1 MTMRLLDGALRPDAA
16 AALVLGGAGFA
27 LAAAWFIEIV
37 LGVKPCPLCLEQRIP
52 YYVGLPLAAAGLAVA
67 LRAPRSRA
75 IGVLLA
81 LVSIAF
87 VVGSAMGLHHAGVEA
102 GWWKG
107 PQDCAGT
114 TAAPPAAIQDFL
126 KELSTVKVIRCDE
139 VAMRIFGLSLAAW
152 NAIVSGAAGFFAAA
166 AALRA
171 FLAQGSSSV
180 SQ

>member
-1 MTMRLLDGALRPDAA
+1 MLHLVDRALRPDAA
-16 AALVLGGAGFA
+16 AALVIIGTGSA
-27 LAAAWFIEIV
+27 LAAAWFIELV
-37 LGVKPCPLCLEQRIP
+37 LEVKPCALCLEQRIP
-52 YYVGLPLAAAGLAVA
+52 YYVGLPAAAAVLVLA
-67 LRAPRSRA
+67 LRAPHGRA
-75 IGVLLA
+75 IGVLLS
-81 LVSIAF
+81 LVAIAF

-114 TAAPPAAIQDFL
+114 GAAAPAAAIQDFL
-126 KELSTVKVIRCDE
+126 QQLSTVKVIRCDE